1 MYYLCFISQEENS
14 GDKNIHVDQ
23 VKEAEKETYLESCD
37 VLMHRIEGW

>member
-14 GDKNIHVDQ
+14 GDKKIDQ
-23 VKEAEKETYLESCD
+23 VNESEKETYLESCD